1 MLKTKLLHPEISA
14 ILGSNGHGS
23 RLLIADG
30 NYPFTT
36 GVPEKAKKVFLNLS
50 PGMLSVTDVLKVIND
65 AVPIES
71 YLVMLP
77 PDETPQE
84 IHVEF
89 SDILGESTPV
99 KKVKRFEFYEEARS
113 LDTCLVIAT
122 GEIRRFANIL
132 LTIGVVK
139 YRYDKSII

>member
-1 MLKTKLLHPEISA
+1 MLKTKLLHPEILSA
-14 ILGSNGHGS
+14 LGSNGHGS

-36 GVPEKAKKVFLNLS
+36 GVPEKAQKVFLNLS
-50 PGMLSVTDVLKVIND
+50 PGMVSVTDIVKVIKE
-65 AVPIES
+65 VIPIES

-84 IHVEF
+84 IHEEF
-89 SDILGESTPV
+89 LNILGDSIPV
-99 KKVKRFEFYEEARS
+99 TKVKRFDFYKEAQS
-113 LDTCLVIAT
+113 PDTCLVIAT

-132 LTIGVVK
+132 ITIGVVK
-139 YRYDKSII
+139 Y